1 MIYLY
6 LYMSLC
12 NRDLE
17 LIGSFR
23 PVIPVMNEIYYIGR
37 ALKQLVIY
45 MDPKNLM
52 VRRRPYLTLR

>member
-1 MIYLY
+1 MHL

-23 PVIPVMNEIYYIGR
+23 PVIPVMNEIYYICH
-37 ALKQLVIY
+37 KVHKEKSDSNPI
-45 MDPKNLM
+45 NC
-52 VRRRPYLTLR
+52 